1 MKFINLKIR
10 NQIYLNQDIRHLS
23 KIMNTIIIGGGII
36 GLSIG
41 WQLAK
46 KGVNVE
52 ILEKGKAGLS
62 ASRAAAGMLAPQA
75 EMGFED
81 IELFYLCRNSLDLFP
96 RFTEELY
103 NDSGIKVEL
112 ERTGCILPG
121 FDRDDAER
129 LRRLYDFREKI
140 GMPVLWLTGS
150 EAREIEPFL
159 SPRCTGAIWIEDD
172 AQINNRLLL
181 DALKIAFVKCGGRLY
196 EDHEVEE
203 IIIEGDKVKGI
214 KVHGTNL
221 NFNNVVIAAGSWSKQ
236 IKGLPDNL
244 LPPVRPVKGQ
254 IINLRLNDSCKISKV
269 VRAPDV
275 YLLPKSDGRLIVGA
289 SVEEQGFDVNPTAGE
304 IFRLLERGW
313 EAVPSIY
320 DLPIESIDVGLRP
333 GSRDH
338 MPIVGDS
345 EVEGLY
351 FATGHYRNG
360 ILLTPVTAFEMAE
373 WISTGNK
380 SDVLKGFGIERFYKE
395 TV

>member
-1 MKFINLKIR
+1 
-10 NQIYLNQDIRHLS
+10 
-23 KIMNTIIIGGGII
+23 MNTVIIGGGII
-36 GLSIG
+36 GLSLG
-41 WQLAK
+41 WQLAR

-52 ILEKGKAGLS
+52 ILERSKAGQS

-81 IELFYLCRNSLDLFP
+81 IELFYLCRKSLEMYP
-96 RFTEELY
+96 RFTDELFE
-103 NDSGIKVEL
+103 DSGIKVEL

-140 GMPVLWLTGS
+140 GLPVLWLTGS

-172 AQINNRLLL
+172 AQINNRLIL
-181 DALKIAFVKCGGRLY
+181 DALKIAFKKCGGKLY
-196 EDHEVEE
+196 EEHEVEHMN
-203 IIIEGDKVKGI
+203 ISGGKVTGI
-214 KVHGTNL
+214 RVHGKDL
-221 NFNNVVIAAGSWSKQ
+221 EFDNVVVAAGSWSKQ

-254 IINLRLNDSCKISKV
+254 IINLRLNDSCRITKV

-275 YLLPKSDGRLIVGA
+275 YLLPKSDGRLIIGA
-289 SVEEQGFDVNPTAGE
+289 SVEEMGFDENPTAGE

-345 EVEGLY
+345 DIEGLF

-360 ILLTPVTAFEMAE
+360 ILLTPITAFELSE

-380 SDVLKGFGIERFYKE
+380 SEALNGFGIERFYRE

>member
-1 MKFINLKIR
+1 MK
-10 NQIYLNQDIRHLS
+10 
-23 KIMNTIIIGGGII
+23 TIIIGGGII
-36 GLSIG
+36 GLSVG

-46 KGVNVE
+46 KGINVE
-52 ILEKGKAGLS
+52 ILERDTAGRS
-62 ASRAAAGMLAPQA
+62 ASWAAAGMLAPQA

-81 IELFYLCRNSLDLFP
+81 IELFYLCRKSLGLYPKFCN
-96 RFTEELY
+96 ELY
-103 NDSGIKVEL
+103 EDSGIKVEV
-112 ERTGCILPG
+112 EKTGCILPA

-129 LRRLYDFREKI
+129 LHRLYDFREKI
-140 GMPVLWLTGS
+140 GMPVVWLTGS
-150 EAREIEPFL
+150 EAREVEPFL
-159 SPRCTGAIWIEDD
+159 SPRCTGAIWIDDD

-181 DALKIAFVKCGGRLY
+181 EALKKAFVKCGGKLY
-196 EDHEVEE
+196 EEHNVEKV
-203 IIIEGDKVKGI
+203 IISGGKVTGVH
-214 KVHGTNL
+214 VHGNDI
-221 NFNNVVIAAGSWSKQ
+221 NFDNVIVAGGAWSKQ
-236 IKGLPDNL
+236 IQGLPENL

-254 IINLRLNDSCKISKV
+254 IINLKLNDSCRITKV

-275 YLLPKSDGRLIVGA
+275 YLLPKSDGRLILGA
-289 SVEEQGFDVNPTAGE
+289 SVEEMGYDIQPTAGE

-345 EVEGLY
+345 DIDGLF

-360 ILLTPVTAFEMAE
+360 ILLTPVTAYELSD
-373 WISTGNK
+373 WIVTGNV
-380 SDVLKGFGIERFYKE
+380 SETLKGFGISRFYKE

>member
-1 MKFINLKIR
+1 MN
-10 NQIYLNQDIRHLS
+10 
-23 KIMNTIIIGGGII
+23 NTIIIGGGII
-36 GLSIG
+36 GLSLG

-46 KGVNVE
+46 KGIEVE
-52 ILEKGKAGLS
+52 ILERNTAGRS

-81 IELFYLCRNSLDLFP
+81 INLFYLCRKSLDMYP
-96 RFTEELY
+96 RFVEELY

-140 GMPVLWLTGS
+140 GMPVVWLTGS

-159 SPRCTGAIWIEDD
+159 SPRCTGAIWIDGD
-172 AQINNRLLL
+172 AQINNRLML
-181 DALKIAFVKCGGRLY
+181 DALKIAFAKCGGKLY
-196 EDHEVEE
+196 EEHNVEH
-203 IIIEGDKVKGI
+203 INISNGKVTGI
-214 KVHGTNL
+214 RVHSTEL
-221 NFNNVVIAAGSWSKQ
+221 KFDNVVVAGGAWSKQ
-236 IKGLPDNL
+236 IPGLPENL
-244 LPPVRPVKGQ
+244 MPPVRPVKGQ
-254 IINLRLNDSCKISKV
+254 IINLKLNDSCRVTKV

-275 YLLPKSDGRLIVGA
+275 YLLPKSDGRLILGA
-289 SVEEQGFDVNPTAGE
+289 SVEEQGFDTEPTAGE

-345 EVEGLY
+345 EIEGLF

-360 ILLTPVTAFEMAE
+360 ILLTPVTAFELSE
-373 WISTGNK
+373 WIATGNP
-380 SDVLKGFGIERFYKE
+380 SEALRGFGISRFYKE

>member
-1 MKFINLKIR
+1 
-10 NQIYLNQDIRHLS
+10 
-23 KIMNTIIIGGGII
+23 MNTVIIGGGII
-36 GLSIG
+36 GLSVG
-41 WQLAK
+41 WQLAR

-52 ILEKGKAGLS
+52 ILERSKAGLS

-81 IELFYLCRNSLDLFP
+81 IELFYLCRKSLEMYP
-96 RFTEELY
+96 RFTDELFE
-103 NDSGIKVEL
+103 DSGIKVEL

-121 FDRDDAER
+121 FDRDDTER

-140 GMPVLWLTGS
+140 GLPVLWLTGS
-150 EAREIEPFL
+150 EAREVEPFL

-172 AQINNRLLL
+172 AQINNRLIL
-181 DALKIAFVKCGGRLY
+181 DALKTAFIKRGGKLY
-196 EDHEVEE
+196 EEHEVEQ
-203 IIIEGDKVKGI
+203 INITGGKVTGL
-214 KVHGTNL
+214 KVHGKDLEFDNII
-221 NFNNVVIAAGSWSKQ
+221 VAAGSWSKQ

-254 IINLRLNDSCKISKV
+254 IINLRLNESCRITKV

-275 YLLPKSDGRLIVGA
+275 YLLPKSDGRLIIGA
-289 SVEEQGFDVNPTAGE
+289 SVEEMGFDENPTAGE

-345 EVEGLY
+345 EINGLY

-360 ILLTPVTAFEMAE
+360 ILLTPITAFELSE
-373 WISTGNK
+373 WIASGNK
-380 SDVLKGFGIERFYKE
+380 SEALSGFGIERFYKE